1 MFNSSRYSLHISF
14 HPLSFC
20 NACLTAEV
28 RLLLLRKRVKFPA
41 FFSSLPK
48 QLSERSLVPSAS
60 RLPSLFWQSPYYR
73 RHVTEYRKRHPN
85 LVNARWLRKIS
96 RGN

>member
-1 MFNSSRYSLHISF
+1 MFNASRYSLHISF

-28 RLLLLRKRVKFPA
+28 RLLLRKTCEISR

-60 RLPSLFWQSPYYR
+60 RLPCLFWQSPYYR
-73 RHVTEYRKRHPN
+73 RHVTEYRKRHLN
-85 LVNARWLRKIS
+85 LVNARWLRKIR

>member
-1 MFNSSRYSLHISF
+1 MH
-14 HPLSFC
+14 
-20 NACLTAEV
+20 V
-28 RLLLLRKRVKFPA
+28 LRQKSAYFFFEKRVKFPA

-48 QLSERSLVPSAS
+48 RLNERTLIPSAS
-60 RLPSLFWQSPYYR
+60 RLPSLFWQSPYFR

-96 RGN
+96 RGNRANQKRRVILNE

>member
-1 MFNSSRYSLHISF
+1 MH
-14 HPLSFC
+14 
-20 NACLTAEV
+20 V
-28 RLLLLRKRVKFPA
+28 LRQKSGYFFFEERVKFPA

-60 RLPSLFWQSPYYR
+60 RLPSLFWQSPFYR
-73 RHVTEYRKRHPN
+73 RYVTEYRKRHPN